1 MQCFEGTIEIFHPGG
16 KLVKTRGTSD
26 TQKYKAINNSQV
38 SENS

>member
-16 KLVKTRGTSD
+16 KLIKTRGASD
-26 TQKYKAINNSQV
+26 TQKSPTINNSQV